1 MAKRSD
7 FAQKLLDDLRL
18 RKERMAASQNTKGS
32 NAMVAGQPINH
43 QGNQRQSKLV
53 VLELEAHKT
62 GLAEARNHSPLGR
75 HQIRLFLLVEAIRL
89 NKWEICQWP

>member
-32 NAMVAGQPINH
+32 NAMVAGEYFPEISAKNKH
-43 QGNQRQSKLV
+43 GLVMNQRIPTSFQNISQ
-53 VLELEAHKT
+53 KT
-62 GLAEARNHSPLGR
+62 LYSTSSR
-75 HQIRLFLLVEAIRL
+75 
-89 NKWEICQWP
+89 C